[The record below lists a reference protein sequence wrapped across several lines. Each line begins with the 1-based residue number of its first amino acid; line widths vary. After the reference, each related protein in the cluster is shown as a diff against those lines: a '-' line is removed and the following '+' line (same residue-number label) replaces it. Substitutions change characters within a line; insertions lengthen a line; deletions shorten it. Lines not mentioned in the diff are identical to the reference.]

1 MHVEEARKS
10 SSYGELKA
18 IALGLESFL
27 QLVEG
32 HTIYISFD
40 GLTYNTRGYFA
51 SCVVFFL
58 AQQGRGKIQA
68 MSKMS
73 ASIIC

>member
-27 QLVEG
+27 HLVEG
-32 HTIYISFD
+32 HTIYILFD

-51 SCVVFFL
+51 SCLYFSL
-58 AQQGRGKIQA
+58 PRRGEEKYKQ
-68 MSKMS
+68 
-73 ASIIC
+73 